1 MATNLRETEREPSG
15 LSVERPARPAAVG
28 WRIRQL
34 RRSASTPVSFRA
46 MAIGAVVG
54 PIVGFAAEMIFGA
67 DDQYIAHHVIIA
79 IVLGGQWGLSPG
91 R

>member
-1 MATNLRETEREPSG
+1 
-15 LSVERPARPAAVG
+15 
-28 WRIRQL
+28 
-34 RRSASTPVSFRA
+34 

-79 IVLGGQWGLSPG
+79 IVLGGPMGFIAGALVGTLRRPP
-91 R
+91 RP